1 MSKNYANTIRYWV
14 SIKCKKGR
22 PYANLHK
29 AFLLNINCSIT
40 NSLIAT

>member
-22 PYANLHK
+22 PYAILRK
-29 AFLLNINCSIT
+29 AFLLNINCFIT
-40 NSLIAT
+40 NYLTAT